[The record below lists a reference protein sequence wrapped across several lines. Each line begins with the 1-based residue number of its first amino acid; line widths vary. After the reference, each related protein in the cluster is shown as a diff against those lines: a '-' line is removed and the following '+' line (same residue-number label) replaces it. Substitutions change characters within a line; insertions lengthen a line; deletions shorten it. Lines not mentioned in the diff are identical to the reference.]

1 MSISSGIGL
10 ISGIDTVSLIDQLLS
25 IDAQSKVPIFQRLN
39 SLNASKAAMLDINSR
54 LIGLGSAARA
64 FRLENI
70 FDSVNATVSDD
81 SVASVS
87 ATTSAIPGQ
96 YSFQVDQLVSTS
108 QVMSGGFTSASGVPL
123 DLDQMSFEWGQGG
136 LRGDVRLS
144 SLNGGE
150 GVERGSIRIQ
160 DRSGQT
166 AVVDLSRATTIQEVI
181 DAINGTA
188 GVQVI
193 AAIRDEGLILTD
205 ISGGAGSILVA
216 NEGNSTTASDLGLSG
231 STTASTL
238 TGAGINTLGT
248 KSLLSNLNDGN
259 GVFIRDNG
267 VTDFR
272 IEVGG
277 TTYDIDLGRQDT
289 PITLDT
295 ELADLNNGEGIA
307 INDDAEAPDLTIIT
321 STGVEID
328 VNLGAVLDDDGEID
342 SPAVSTVS
350 ELLIRVNTTIAAE
363 VGSNQVVMDIR
374 ADGKGFEI
382 ADQLGGPDE
391 PSVVGAGPNGD
402 ETADDLRILGSGT
415 SGTITGGIL
424 PNKVETPQAQTIGDL
439 IDRIV
444 DQTEGAVTASIRP
457 DGKGIGLDG
466 SGEVVTVL
474 AGTIDGSSFGDAI
487 GKRTLGDLGFV
498 DGASGAVLAGDRILS
513 GFGTVLVDSLN
524 GGAGLGGG
532 SSLTLTDRQ
541 GDSATFNDLD
551 QYDTLGEMLA
561 AVQTTLAGS
570 SVDVDVR
577 YNSVGNGLEVVDRS
591 RGGAGSLEVSGDLAT
606 SLGLGGPS
614 ASGDLIRGSNLQLQ
628 YVGLA
633 SRLED
638 LNYGRGVGTG
648 EFRITGSSGQ
658 SATIKIGSDSQTLYD
673 VMKEINARMTDV
685 EARVNDQGDGLTL
698 VDVNTGSPITAMKV
712 ESLSGSTARDLGI
725 LGSASSPGEDID
737 GSYERTVD
745 LETTD
750 TLEDVI
756 GKINDAGIDVKASLL
771 DTGTGGTPYR
781 LVLSSTISGLAGDLI
796 VDTGDV
802 DLGLATLTE
811 ARNAKVLIGEGSNSV
826 VVESDSNKVENVV
839 AGVTLDLLATS
850 DSPIVV
856 NISRDQESIDAA
868 IAAFVDGFN
877 GVIDAFNSYDSYD
890 SETETRGPLL
900 GDPTVSRIRGEMYR
914 TLQQKAVGVDT
925 QFQYLSEVGIRV
937 STDGKIKLDEA
948 KFSAAFEADPAAV
961 KNLFAAFKQQGSTT
975 RTISEGITVE
985 ESTTTFSSLGFGD
998 IFDQLADRL
1007 TNSIDGTL
1015 TIADRQFQSLIDAQ
1029 DDRLERIDERL
1040 DAKRIRLQRQ
1050 FAAMEETLAKLQ
1062 SQQSSLGAISQ
1073 NLATA
1078 GALLG

>member
-614 ASGDLIRGSNLQLQ
+614 ASGDVIRGSNLQLQ

-948 KFSAAFEADPAAV
+948 KFSAAFESDPAAV